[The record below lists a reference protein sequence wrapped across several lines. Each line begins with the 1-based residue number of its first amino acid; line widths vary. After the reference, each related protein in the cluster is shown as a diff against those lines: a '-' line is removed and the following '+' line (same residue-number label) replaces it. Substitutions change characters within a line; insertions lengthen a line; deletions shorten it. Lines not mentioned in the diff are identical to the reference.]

1 MKLKDILNINQILKM
16 IIDNS
21 ELNIDTLLKFKLL
34 GIMKNIEVPI
44 NNFNTIRNEK
54 IKEYGKETEDENGN
68 KSIGID
74 TTDEESMKKFSN
86 DLNKILDSDVEVN
99 IQKLKPSDV
108 FDKGLPAEYLVG
120 LYPII
125 EE

>member
-1 MKLKDILNINQILKM
+1 MRLKDILNINQILQL

-34 GIMKNIEVPI
+34 GIMKNIEVLV
-44 NNFNTIRNEK
+44 NNFEIIKNEK
-54 IKEYGKETEDENGN
+54 IREYGKETEDKNGN
-68 KSIGID
+68 KTIGID
-74 TTDEESMKKFSN
+74 INDKECMKKFSD
-86 DLNKILDSDVEVN
+86 DLNKILDSNVEIN

-120 LYPII
+120 LYTII

>member
-1 MKLKDILNINQILKM
+1 MRLKDILNINQILKM

-34 GIMKNIEVPI
+34 GIMKNIEVLV
-44 NNFNTIRNEK
+44 NNFEIIRNEK
-54 IKEYGKETEDENGN
+54 IREYGKETEDKNGN
-68 KSIGID
+68 KTIGID
-74 TTDEESMKKFSN
+74 INDKECMKKFSD
-86 DLNKILDSDVEVN
+86 DLNKILDSNVEIN

>member
-21 ELNIDTLLKFKLL
+21 ELNIDVLLKFKLL

-44 NNFNTIRNEK
+44 NNFDTIRNEK
-54 IKEYGKETEDENGN
+54 IREYGKETEDENGN
-68 KSIGID
+68 KTISIDIND
-74 TTDEESMKKFSN
+74 KECMKKFSD
-86 DLNKILDSDVEVN
+86 DLNKILDSNVEIN

>member
-34 GIMKNIEVPI
+34 GIMKNIEVLV
-44 NNFNTIRNEK
+44 NNFEIIRNEK
-54 IKEYGKETEDENGN
+54 IREYGKETEDKNGN
-68 KSIGID
+68 KTIGVDIND
-74 TTDEESMKKFSN
+74 KECMKKFSD
-86 DLNKILDSDVEVN
+86 DLKKILDSNVEIN

-120 LYPII
+120 LYSII

>member
-34 GIMKNIEVPI
+34 GIMKNIEVLV
-44 NNFNTIRNEK
+44 NNFEIIRNEK
-54 IKEYGKETEDENGN
+54 IREYGKETEDENGN
-68 KSIGID
+68 KTIGID
-74 TTDEESMKKFSN
+74 INDKECMKKFSD
-86 DLNKILDSDVEVN
+86 DLNKILDSDVEIN

-120 LYPII
+120 LYSII

>member
-21 ELNIDTLLKFKLL
+21 ELNIDVLLKFKLL

-44 NNFNTIRNEK
+44 NNFETIRNDK
-54 IKEYGKETEDENGN
+54 IREYGKETEDENGN
-68 KSIGID
+68 KTIGID
-74 TTDEESMKKFSN
+74 INDKECMKKFSD
-86 DLNKILDSDVEVN
+86 DLNKILDSDVEIN
-99 IQKLKPSDV
+99 IQKLKPSDI
-108 FDKGLPAEYLVG
+108 FDKGLPSEYLVG
-120 LYPII
+120 LYSII

>member
-21 ELNIDTLLKFKLL
+21 ELNIDVLLKFKLL

-44 NNFNTIRNEK
+44 NNFDIIRNEK
-54 IKEYGKETEDENGN
+54 IREYGKETEDKNGN
-68 KSIGID
+68 KTIGID
-74 TTDEESMKKFSN
+74 IDDKECMKKFSN
-86 DLNKILDSDVEVN
+86 DLNKILDSDVEIN

-120 LYPII
+120 LYSII

>member
-1 MKLKDILNINQILKM
+1 MRLKDILNINQILKM

-34 GIMKNIEVPI
+34 GIMKNIEVLV
-44 NNFNTIRNEK
+44 NNFEIIRNEK
-54 IKEYGKETEDENGN
+54 IREYGKETEDKNGN
-68 KSIGID
+68 KTIGID
-74 TTDEESMKKFSN
+74 IDDKECMKKFSD
-86 DLNKILDSDVEVN
+86 DLNKILDSDVEIN
-99 IQKLKPSDV
+99 IQKLKPSDI

-120 LYPII
+120 LYSII

>member
-1 MKLKDILNINQILKM
+1 MRLKDILNINQILKI

-34 GIMKNIEVPI
+34 GIMKNIEILV
-44 NNFNTIRNEK
+44 NNFEIIRNEK
-54 IKEYGKETEDENGN
+54 IREYGKETEDKNGN
-68 KSIGID
+68 KTIGID
-74 TTDEESMKKFSN
+74 IDDKECMKKFSD
-86 DLNKILDSDVEVN
+86 DLNKILDSDVEIN

-120 LYPII
+120 LYSII
-125 EE
+125 

>member
-21 ELNIDTLLKFKLL
+21 ELNIDVLLKFKLL

-44 NNFNTIRNEK
+44 NNVNTIRSEK

-68 KSIGID
+68 KTIGID
-74 TTDEESMKKFSN
+74 INDKECMKKFSD
-86 DLNKILDSDVEVN
+86 DLNKILDSNVEIN

>member
-1 MKLKDILNINQILKM
+1 MKLKDILSINQILKI

-34 GIMKNIEVPI
+34 GIMKNIEILV
-44 NNFNTIRNEK
+44 NNFEIIRNEK
-54 IKEYGKETEDENGN
+54 IKEYGKEIEDENGN
-68 KSIGID
+68 KTTGID
-74 TTDEESMKKFSN
+74 INDKESMDKFSN
-86 DLNKILDSDVEVN
+86 DLNKILDSEVEIN
-99 IQKLKPSDV
+99 IQKLKPFDV

>member
-1 MKLKDILNINQILKM
+1 MEI
-16 IIDNS
+16 
-21 ELNIDTLLKFKLL
+21 
-34 GIMKNIEVPI
+34 
-44 NNFNTIRNEK
+44 
-54 IKEYGKETEDENGN
+54 
-68 KSIGID
+68 
-74 TTDEESMKKFSN
+74 
-86 DLNKILDSDVEVN
+86 N

>member
-1 MKLKDILNINQILKM
+1 MRLKDILNINQILKM

-34 GIMKNIEVPI
+34 GIMKNIEVLV
-44 NNFNTIRNEK
+44 NNFEIIRNEK
-54 IKEYGKETEDENGN
+54 IREYGKETEDENGN
-68 KSIGID
+68 KTIGID
-74 TTDEESMKKFSN
+74 INDKECMKKFSD
-86 DLNKILDSDVEVN
+86 DLNKILDSNVEIN

-108 FDKGLPAEYLVG
+108 FDKGLPAEYLVS

>member
-1 MKLKDILNINQILKM
+1 MRLKDILNINQILKI

-34 GIMKNIEVPI
+34 GIMKNIEILV
-44 NNFNTIRNEK
+44 NNFEIIRNEK
-54 IKEYGKETEDENGN
+54 IREYGKETEDKNGN
-68 KSIGID
+68 KTIGID
-74 TTDEESMKKFSN
+74 IDDKECMKKFSD
-86 DLNKILDSDVEVN
+86 DLNKILDSDVEIN

-120 LYPII
+120 LYSII

>member
-1 MKLKDILNINQILKM
+1 M

-21 ELNIDTLLKFKLL
+21 ELNIDVLLKFKLL

-44 NNFNTIRNEK
+44 NNFDTIRNEK
-54 IKEYGKETEDENGN
+54 IREYGKETEDENGN
-68 KSIGID
+68 KTISIDIND
-74 TTDEESMKKFSN
+74 KECMKKFSD
-86 DLNKILDSDVEVN
+86 DLNKILDSNVEIN

>member
-1 MKLKDILNINQILKM
+1 MRLKDILNINQILKM

-21 ELNIDTLLKFKLL
+21 ELNIDVLLKFKLL

-44 NNFNTIRNEK
+44 NNFDTIRNEK
-54 IKEYGKETEDENGN
+54 IREYGKETEDKNGN
-68 KSIGID
+68 KTIGID
-74 TTDEESMKKFSN
+74 IDDKECMKKFSD
-86 DLNKILDSDVEVN
+86 DLNKILDSDVEIN

-120 LYPII
+120 LYSII

>member
-21 ELNIDTLLKFKLL
+21 ELNIDVLLKFKLL

-44 NNFNTIRNEK
+44 NNFDIIRNEK

-68 KSIGID
+68 KTIGVDIND
-74 TTDEESMKKFSN
+74 KECMKKFSD
-86 DLNKILDSDVEVN
+86 DLNKILDSNVEIN